1 MVLNVIL
8 VINKIINLLV
18 IDISG
23 NIVIILFNV
32 IVKFLCDKY
41 WVGILLMVVNFVR
54 IVNILNNVIVL

>member
-1 MVLNVIL
+1 MIL
-8 VINKIINLLV
+8 VIIKIINLLV

-23 NIVIILFNV
+23 NIVIIIFNV

>member
-8 VINKIINLLV
+8 VISKIINLLV